1 MSEEGSQE
9 GEKEIIS
16 AGPIADEDEPECI
29 NPLTED
35 MIADCLSE
43 IKRTPD
49 GFAFAFSKLILEEKK
64 VDDLGV
70 KLRDYVYLREVS
82 L

>member
-1 MSEEGSQE
+1 
-9 GEKEIIS
+9 
-16 AGPIADEDEPECI
+16 
-29 NPLTED
+29 